1 MSVYTSVLVL
11 AQLQAEAAARDDLG
25 TAARLF
31 EQRGTLLAKAP
42 APKPEDADTI
52 RQILLLDRQLSSRIR
67 QRMIAI
73 REEANVTHR
82 AANVV
87 SAYGGRPES
96 QPRVLEKFG

>member
-11 AQLQAEAAARDDLG
+11 AQLQAEAAARDDLD

-31 EQRGTLLAKAP
+31 EQRGSLLAKAS

-67 QRMIAI
+67 ERMIAI
-73 REEANVTHR
+73 REQANVTHR
-82 AANVV
+82 ASSVV